1 MPGGDSARGTLA
13 DVVGPNLAVGRDV
26 PTFGEHGDSFVAVE
40 AIHSERLGDWH
51 GVVQE
56 YLPFVDVAVSQQT
69 GRIRATFEENSGL
82 SPVIPIDR
90 VEETIDELLAQGNDE
105 SLPSDT

>member
-1 MPGGDSARGTLA
+1 MRDLIAKTSDTFLIDANVFPGNSGGPVVLTPEVTAIAGTKSHAAAKL
-13 DVVGPNLAVGRDV
+13 
-26 PTFGEHGDSFVAVE
+26 
-40 AIHSERLGDWH
+40 I